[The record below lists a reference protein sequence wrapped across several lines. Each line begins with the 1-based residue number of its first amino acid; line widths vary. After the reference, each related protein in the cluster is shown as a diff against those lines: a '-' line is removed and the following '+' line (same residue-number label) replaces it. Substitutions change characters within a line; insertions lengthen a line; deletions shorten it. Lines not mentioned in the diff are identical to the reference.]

1 MPISIV
7 EITNKEQIK
16 ENKKYSKEEAIELKK
31 QELSSEIEKD
41 IANKDN
47 IQNVT
52 VDTNELE
59 GYVEVCV
66 TYEVLENIENYEK
79 LEFWKDE

>member
-1 MPISIV
+1 MADRGKSGGYNGKANLIPMDRR
-7 EITNKEQIK
+7 
-16 ENKKYSKEEAIELKK
+16 SKEEAIELKR

-41 IANKDN
+41 IANKEN
-47 IQNVT
+47 IQNVI

-79 LEFWKDE
+79 LEF

>member
-1 MPISIV
+1 MPISVI

-16 ENKKYSKEEAIELKK
+16 ETKNYSIEEAVEIEK

-52 VDTNELE
+52 VDTNEQE
-59 GYVEVCV
+59 EYIEVCV

-79 LEFWKDE
+79 IGI